1 MEINRTYIGN
11 EIYEGDSVD
20 GMFITILDS
29 HGEVYGYCIAKEV
42 NYLSL
47 KTHCFYYV
55 ETDLVHIP
63 EDYVSLRYNTLVL
76 STVEERLKML
86 EALRAY
92 GYKWHFQTKQ
102 LIEE

>member
-1 MEINRTYIGN
+1 MEIKRTYLGN
-11 EIYEGDSVD
+11 KIYEDDSID
-20 GMFITILDS
+20 GMFITVLDI
-29 HGEVYGYCIAKEV
+29 HGEVYGYCIAKEI
-42 NYLSL
+42 NYDSL
-47 KTHCFYYV
+47 KTYCFYYV

-63 EDYVSLRYNTLVL
+63 EDDVNLIYNTLAL

-102 LIEE
+102 LIER

>member
-20 GMFITILDS
+20 GMFLTVLDS
-29 HGEVYGYCIAKEV
+29 HGEVYGYGIAKEI
-42 NYLSL
+42 NYISL

-63 EDYVSLRYNTLVL
+63 EDDVNLRYNTLVV
-76 STVEERLKML
+76 TTTEERLKL
-86 EALRAY
+86 LDSLRAY
-92 GYKWHFQTKQ
+92 GYKWHFKTKQ